1 MTRVLTPGRRSAC
14 RCHWHR
20 SRPCRCRRRGPGL
33 RPRFRWIRRRGEPGL
48 REDLIELAA
57 DAAGRAW
64 ELASGLSDDAGL
76 TLDPDVD
83 LARRAART
91 LGTPAFTVL
100 AARSGVPPRDLAR
113 QALAWR
119 QGDVAGLRL
128 LRGRWDPAAEDPD
141 TAGLL
146 EAAQAALRAKT
157 GAPEAV
163 QGNWVTA
170 GRLQLR
176 LGRDLRWYP
185 YSRSDQEWEP
195 SGTPETDPV
204 LALANL

>member
-1 MTRVLTPGRRSAC
+1 
-14 RCHWHR
+14 
-20 SRPCRCRRRGPGL
+20 
-33 RPRFRWIRRRGEPGL
+33 
-48 REDLIELAA
+48 
-57 DAAGRAW
+57 
-64 ELASGLSDDAGL
+64 
-76 TLDPDVD
+76 
-83 LARRAART
+83 
-91 LGTPAFTVL
+91 
-100 AARSGVPPRDLAR
+100 VPPRDLAR

-185 YSRSDQEWEP
+185 YSLSDQEWEP
-195 SGTPETDPV
+195 SGTPETDPL